1 MANILILGDTW
12 GITPCHIWAPNSQDP
27 KDWFEFQFL
36 KRGHPTFNKS
46 WGGNQNHYQLAQA
59 EVFLNAT
66 KDTSMEIDLI
76 VWFHSELMRD
86 LGESASLEEQNGMF
100 EEFGFDQTMDIIAE
114 RIYGRVTRLKQEFPK
129 TKWSII
135 GGHAPIRANR
145 SHLLDWVEF
154 RIDNWRQEI
163 SGKECPESHAFEF
176 LERGKGSLYDYP
188 AIGED
193 IIQRELLIKE
203 KILEATM
210 DTNLF
215 YNKKHPAKEP
225 LTQLANRIIDH
236 FKI

>member
-1 MANILILGDTW
+1 
-12 GITPCHIWAPNSQDP
+12 
-27 KDWFEFQFL
+27 
-36 KRGHPTFNKS
+36 
-46 WGGNQNHYQLAQA
+46 
-59 EVFLNAT
+59 
-66 KDTSMEIDLI
+66 MEIDLI
-76 VWFHSELMRD
+76 IWFHSELMRD
-86 LGESASLEEQNGMF
+86 LGESASLETQNGMF
-100 EEFGFDQTMDIIAE
+100 EEFGFDQTLDILAE
-114 RIYGRVTRLKQEFPK
+114 RIYGRVTRIKQEFPK
-129 TKWSII
+129 TKWAII
-135 GGHAPIRANR
+135 GGHAPIRSTR
-145 SHLLDWVEF
+145 SYLLDWVEF

-163 SGKECPESHAFEF
+163 SGKECPESHAFEW
-176 LERGKGSLYDYP
+176 LEEGKGSLYDFP

>member
-1 MANILILGDTW
+1 
-12 GITPCHIWAPNSQDP
+12 
-27 KDWFEFQFL
+27 
-36 KRGHPTFNKS
+36 
-46 WGGNQNHYQLAQA
+46 
-59 EVFLNAT
+59 
-66 KDTSMEIDLI
+66 
-76 VWFHSELMRD
+76 
-86 LGESASLEEQNGMF
+86 MF
-100 EEFGFDQTMDIIAE
+100 EEFGFDQTLDILAE
-114 RIYGRVTRLKQEFPK
+114 RIYGRVTRIKQEFPK
-129 TKWSII
+129 TKWAII
-135 GGHAPIRANR
+135 GGHAPIRSTR
-145 SHLLDWVEF
+145 SYLLDWVEF

-163 SGKECPESHAFEF
+163 SGKECPESHAFEW
-176 LERGKGSLYDYP
+176 LEEGKGSLYDFP

>member
-1 MANILILGDTW
+1 MSNILILGDTW
-12 GITPCHIWAPNSQDP
+12 GITPCHIWDHDQSPA
-27 KDWFEFQFL
+27 DWFEFQFL
-36 KRGHPTFNKS
+36 KKGHPTFNKS

-66 KDTSMEIDLI
+66 KDTLMEIDLI
-76 VWFHSELMRD
+76 IWFHSELMRD
-86 LGESASLEEQNGMF
+86 LGEGASLETQNRMF
-100 EEFGFDQTMDIIAE
+100 EEFGFDQTLNILAE
-114 RIYGRVTRLKQEFPK
+114 RIYGRVTRIKQEFPK
-129 TKWSII
+129 TKWAII
-135 GGHAPIRANR
+135 GGHAPIRSTR
-145 SHLLDWVEF
+145 SYLLDWVEF

-163 SGKECPESHAFEF
+163 SGKECPESHAFEW
-176 LERGKGSLYDYP
+176 LEEGKGSLYDFP